1 MNNNI
6 EYIIIIQ
13 GLKDITATEEVIE
26 YLNDINL
33 GNISEE
39 EAFKLYYKEMAKD
52 SEFSNEYE
60 ILFELRQYD
69 TLEDDYLD
77 WDMSESK
84 YYKGVSKW
92 KILKKLN

>member
-13 GLKDITATEEVIE
+13 GLKDTTATEEIIE
-26 YLNDINL
+26 DLNDINL

-39 EAFKLYYKEMAKD
+39 KAFELYYKEITKD
-52 SEFSNEYE
+52 NEFSNEYE
-60 ILFELRQYD
+60 ILFELRQYN

-84 YYKGVSKW
+84 YYNKGVSK
-92 KILKKLN
+92 

>member
-13 GLKDITATEEVIE
+13 GLKDTTATEEIIE
-26 YLNDINL
+26 DLNDINL

-39 EAFKLYYKEMAKD
+39 KAFELYYKEITKD
-52 SEFSNEYE
+52 NEFSNEYE
-60 ILFELRQYD
+60 ILFELRQYN

-84 YYKGVSKW
+84 YYNKGVSKW
-92 KILKKLN
+92 I

>member
-1 MNNNI
+1 MLNQDNNI

-13 GLKDITATEEVIE
+13 GLKDISATEEIE
-26 YLNDINL
+26 SQINL
-33 GNISEE
+33 GNISEK
-39 EAFKLYYKEMAKD
+39 EAFKLYYKEIAKD
-52 SEFSNEYE
+52 NEFSNEYE

-84 YYKGVSKW
+84 YYNKGVK
-92 KILKKLN
+92 